1 MRKHLSKLPRGGPM
15 PHHLKG
21 SPRSIWY
28 SHQSVSYSIQA
39 KFHPPKPNQNYE
51 NDKVFATP
59 CEVLVKL
66 SSWIHDKMLSACI
79 LLPFQR
85 AGSPCLHLRQ
95 EERELIF
102 SCSCIFCQCLCQNAK
117 RKNQESCRNQQECYW
132 ADWHWKDLITT
143 LAARDY
149 WSARFAGKWEPAGRQ
164 HHSAA

>member
-1 MRKHLSKLPRGGPM
+1 M

-66 SSWIHDKMLSACI
+66 SPDRSPHSSGTHDHPAVTHAESPSADSTAQGKC
-79 LLPFQR
+79 Q
-85 AGSPCLHLRQ
+85 GCHLINSTQ
-95 EERELIF
+95 AL
-102 SCSCIFCQCLCQNAK
+102 
-117 RKNQESCRNQQECYW
+117 
-132 ADWHWKDLITT
+132 
-143 LAARDY
+143 RDQ
-149 WSARFAGKWEPAGRQ
+149 SK
-164 HHSAA
+164 HC